1 MKKETDLDGVKSVA
15 TTLLLTDYH
24 KTEMSPVI
32 IQHPFT
38 NTGFVQVCKDG
49 IPQLIDI
56 TKNKENLLCWQKQ
69 MQEQIRKAKDP
80 YALYMMCNKPYG
92 LTFLKFAM
100 PYLSRKDFSEIL
112 SDAWIRSENPN
123 DDPNISTKELVSMF
137 KAADIKYLM
146 EASEQEELAALEDE
160 VTIYRGVTS
169 YNAGH
174 VKAMSW
180 TLDYDTA
187 DWFAH
192 RFHDEGI
199 VYEAKI
205 NKHHILALFNRRN
218 ESEVIADPVHLMNIT
233 EAEVPETD
241 ITMEQ

>member
-1 MKKETDLDGVKSVA
+1 MKEKTDLNSIRA
-15 TTLLLTDYH
+15 TALALLMTDYH
-24 KTEMSPVI
+24 TTEMSPLI

-49 IPQLIDI
+49 EPLLIDV
-56 TKNKENLLCWQKQ
+56 TKNKDNLLCWQKQ
-69 MQEQIRKAKDP
+69 MREQIMKAKDP
-80 YALYMMCNKPYG
+80 YALYMMCNMPYG

-100 PYLSRKDFSEIL
+100 PHLSRKDFSEIL

-123 DDPNISTKELVSMF
+123 NDPNISTKELVSMF
-137 KAADIKYLM
+137 KAADIEYLM
-146 EASEQEELAALEDE
+146 EASEREELAALDDE

-169 YNAGH
+169 YNENH
-174 VKAMSW
+174 IKAMSW

-192 RFHDEGI
+192 RFHEEGT

-205 NKHHILALFNRRN
+205 NKRHILALFNGRN
-218 ESEVIADPVHLMNIT
+218 ESEVISYPDHQMDIT
-233 EAEVPETD
+233 EAEVPEAD
-241 ITMEQ
+241 ITMKQ

>member
-1 MKKETDLDGVKSVA
+1 MKEKTDLDSIRA
-15 TTLLLTDYH
+15 TALALLMTDYH
-24 KTEMSPVI
+24 TTEMSPLI

-49 IPQLIDI
+49 FPLLIDI
-56 TKNKENLLCWQKQ
+56 TKNKDNLLCWQKQ
-69 MQEQIRKAKDP
+69 MREQIMKAKDP

-100 PYLSRKDFSEIL
+100 PHLSRKDFSEIL

-137 KAADIKYLM
+137 KAADIEYLM
-146 EASEQEELAALEDE
+146 EASEREELAALDDE
-160 VTIYRGVTS
+160 VTIYRGLTS
-169 YNAGH
+169 YNANH
-174 VKAMSW
+174 IKAMSW

-192 RFHDEGI
+192 RFHEEGT

-205 NKHHILALFNRRN
+205 NKRHILALFNGRN
-218 ESEVIADPVHLMNIT
+218 ESEVIADPDHLMDIT
-233 EAEVPETD
+233 EAEVPEAD
-241 ITMEQ
+241 ITMKQ